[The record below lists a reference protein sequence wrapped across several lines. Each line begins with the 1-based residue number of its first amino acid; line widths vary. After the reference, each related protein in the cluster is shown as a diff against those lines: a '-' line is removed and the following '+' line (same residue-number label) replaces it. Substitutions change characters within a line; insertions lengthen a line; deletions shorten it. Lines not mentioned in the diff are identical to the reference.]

1 MHQLRLF
8 GPCADVIEAR
18 PSAAGY
24 SETCINIQILEY
36 SATMPKPMPRLKPL
50 TFLGSSRDDLRE
62 MPAAVRHAIGVELMT
77 VQFGGIPT
85 DFKPIASVGAG
96 AYEIR
101 VRDVAGAFRTVY
113 VTKFDDSIYVLHAFQ
128 KKTQKTAKAD
138 LDLARRRYKLIPG
151 AKP

>member
-1 MHQLRLF
+1 
-8 GPCADVIEAR
+8 
-18 PSAAGY
+18 
-24 SETCINIQILEY
+24 
-36 SATMPKPMPRLKPL
+36 MPKSFPRLKPL
-50 TFLGSSRDDLRE
+50 MFLGSSRDDLRE

-77 VQFGGIPT
+77 VQLGGTPA

-113 VTKFDDSIYVLHAFQ
+113 VTNRTVYVTKFADSIYVLHAFQ

-138 LDLARRRYKLIPG
+138 LELATRRYKLIPG

>member
-1 MHQLRLF
+1 
-8 GPCADVIEAR
+8 
-18 PSAAGY
+18 
-24 SETCINIQILEY
+24 
-36 SATMPKPMPRLKPL
+36 MPKQMPRLKPL

-77 VQFGGIPT
+77 VQLGGIPT

-113 VTKFDDSIYVLHAFQ
+113 VTKFADSIYVLHAFQ

-138 LDLARRRYKLIPG
+138 LELARRRYKLIPG

>member
-1 MHQLRLF
+1 
-8 GPCADVIEAR
+8 
-18 PSAAGY
+18 
-24 SETCINIQILEY
+24 
-36 SATMPKPMPRLKPL
+36 MPMSIPPLKPL

-62 MPAAVRHAIGVELMT
+62 MPAAVRHAIGVELMI
-77 VQFGGIPT
+77 VQLGGTPT
-85 DFKPIASVGAG
+85 DFKPITSIGAG

-113 VTKFDDSIYVLHAFQ
+113 VTKFSNSIYVLHAFQ